1 MQSTRNGERSIIML
15 ALLQTMFYSS
25 FMVVA
30 VVALLLPLLG
40 MAAVTVIYILCD
52 LFGRF
57 RT

>member
-1 MQSTRNGERSIIML
+1 ML

-40 MAAVTVIYILCD
+40 MAAGTVIYILCD